1 MEVLEKIL
9 LASVEMFRQ
18 YGFKTITM
26 DDIARKSGVS
36 KKTLYQHFANKT
48 EVVNESVT
56 WYQSKISENCLS
68 MMNNSENAVEGM
80 VKVMEMFDQIYRQIN
95 PTALLELERFYPE
108 GFQKFKEN
116 ILSKDVL
123 AIKENIQKGISEGL
137 YRDGIDAE
145 FLSRFRVELFMIMF
159 HTNLLVNDRFD
170 LKTVAYKISEH
181 FLFGIMT
188 PKGEKLYAKYKE
200 KYLTD
205 IVKI

>member
-1 MEVLEKIL
+1 MELLEKIL
-9 LASVEMFRQ
+9 VASIELFRQ

-36 KKTLYQHFANKT
+36 KKTLYQQFANKN
-48 EVVNESVT
+48 EVVNESMT
-56 WYQSKISENCLS
+56 WYQGKISENCTS

-80 VKVMEMFDQIYRQIN
+80 VKVMEMFDQIYRQLN

-108 GFQKFKEN
+108 GFKKFREN
-116 ILSKDVL
+116 ILSKDVI
-123 AIKENIQKGISEGL
+123 AIRENIQKGISEGL
-137 YRDGIDAE
+137 YRADIDAE

-181 FLFGIMT
+181 FLYGIMT
-188 PKGEKLYAKYKE
+188 EKGVKLYKKYKE

>member
-123 AIKENIQKGISEGL
+123 AIKENIQKGVSEGL

-145 FLSRFRVELFMIMF
+145 FLSRFPVWPISC
-159 HTNLLVNDRFD
+159 LLH
-170 LKTVAYKISEH
+170 E
-181 FLFGIMT
+181 G
-188 PKGEKLYAKYKE
+188 
-200 KYLTD
+200 
-205 IVKI
+205 